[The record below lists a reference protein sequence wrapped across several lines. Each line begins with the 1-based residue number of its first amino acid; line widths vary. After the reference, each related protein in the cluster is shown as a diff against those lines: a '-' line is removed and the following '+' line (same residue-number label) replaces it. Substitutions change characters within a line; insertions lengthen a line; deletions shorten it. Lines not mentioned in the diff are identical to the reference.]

1 MFSEKI
7 KQKSNAEITKE
18 QNRIA
23 AGTVITGDISGKGGF
38 RIEGTLEGN
47 LKTPGKVVI
56 GESGLINGS
65 LDCEHADIEGK
76 VSGNVVVKGIL
87 SLRNSAVIDGE
98 VTTGKLAIEPG
109 ANFNATCKM
118 DGGVKSIKKK
128 DEKKSA

>member
-7 KQKSNAEITKE
+7 KQKSSTENLKE

-23 AGTVITGDISGKGGF
+23 AGTLITGDISGKGAF
-38 RIEGTLEGN
+38 RIDGTLEGN
-47 LKTPGKVVI
+47 LKTAGKVVI
-56 GESGLINGS
+56 GGSGLINGS

-76 VSGNVVVKGIL
+76 VSGNVVVKGSL

-98 VTTGKLAIEPG
+98 VFTGKLAVEPG

>member
-7 KQKSNAEITKE
+7 KQKSSTETSKE

-23 AGTVITGDISGKGGF
+23 AGTLITGDISGKGAF
-38 RIEGTLEGN
+38 RIDGTLEGN
-47 LKTPGKVVI
+47 LKTAGKVVI
-56 GESGLINGS
+56 GGSGLINGS

-76 VSGNVVVKGIL
+76 VSGNVVVKGSL

-98 VTTGKLAIEPG
+98 VFTGKLAVEPG

>member
-7 KQKSNAEITKE
+7 KQKSSTETSKE

-23 AGTVITGDISGKGGF
+23 SGTLITGDISGKGAF
-38 RIEGTLEGN
+38 RIDGTLEGN
-47 LKTPGKVVI
+47 LKTAGKVVI

-65 LDCEHADIEGK
+65 LNCEHADIEGK
-76 VSGNVVVKGIL
+76 VSGNVVVKGSL
-87 SLRNSAVIDGE
+87 SLRNAALIEGE
-98 VTTGKLAIEPG
+98 VSTGKLAVEPG
-109 ANFNATCKM
+109 ANFNAICKM